1 GPIVGAGF
9 ALGTYDFAL
18 LRKSMKNLLLST
30 AVSLFLSAFYFYL
43 SPFKDVQSEIL
54 ARTAPNIY
62 DVLIAFFG
70 GLVGVIVITRVEK
83 GIPIPGV
90 AIATELMP
98 PLFTAGY
105 GLLTFNFTLFICAF
119 YLYPI
124 YLFFICIATY
134 LIVKYL
140 KYPASTS
147 INPIYAKRIRF
158 GISTLMMITII
169 PSFYLAYNLF
179 NEKKFTKTV
188 EQFLNNEFTE
198 KGLTIIYKKIG

>member
-1 GPIVGAGF
+1 FMG
-9 ALGTYDFAL
+9 
-18 LRKSMKNLLLST
+18 
-30 AVSLFLSAFYFYL
+30 
-43 SPFKDVQSEIL
+43 
-54 ARTAPNIY
+54 
-62 DVLIAFFG
+62 
-70 GLVGVIVITRVEK
+70 
-83 GIPIPGV
+83 
-90 AIATELMP
+90 
-98 PLFTAGY
+98 
-105 GLLTFNFTLFICAF
+105 AF
-119 YLYPI
+119 YLYTI
-124 YLFFICIATY
+124 NCFFICIATY

-198 KGLTIIYKKIG
+198 KGLTIIYKKIGYNTNPKKIDIAVLGKKFNENEIQSF